1 MAWACA
7 RFSGHATRTRLPGN
21 AQRRAVLGALCS
33 LCCAPRAR
41 KLRWGRSPDPLSPP
55 TWGAAGIR
63 CSRLTRPW
71 RGRTFRR
78 LDRGS
83 PTQLRPP
90 SATRRGANAG
100 AALLHGRRRRA
111 SRTRRCASGRRGRAA
126 GRCTRCRP
134 GCRSAKVGEQL
145 PSSPAARSRSKMFHA
160 EPGRPVC
167 RPARSL
173 LHGSKFGG

>member
-21 AQRRAVLGALCS
+21 AQRRTVLGALCS

-63 CSRLTRPW
+63 CSRLTRPR

-78 LDRGS
+78 LNRGR

-90 SATRRGANAG
+90 PARRRGTNAG

-111 SRTRRCASGRRGRAA
+111 NRTRRRASGRRGRAA
-126 GRCTRCRP
+126 GRRTRCRP
-134 GCRSAKVGEQL
+134 GRRTANLGEHL
-145 PSSPAARSRSKMFHA
+145 SSNPAARSRSKMFHA

-167 RPARSL
+167 RRAGGL
-173 LHGSKFGG
+173 LHGS

>member
-21 AQRRAVLGALCS
+21 AQRRTVLGALCS

-41 KLRWGRSPDPLSPP
+41 RRRWGRSLGPLSPP

-63 CSRLTRPW
+63 CSRLTRPR

-78 LDRGS
+78 LNRGR

-90 SATRRGANAG
+90 SAPRRGTNAG

-111 SRTRRCASGRRGRAA
+111 NRTRRRASGRRGRAA
-126 GRCTRCRP
+126 GRRTRCRP
-134 GCRSAKVGEQL
+134 GCRNAKVGEQL
-145 PSSPAARSRSKMFHA
+145 PSRPAARSRSELFHA
-160 EPGRPVC
+160 EPRRPVC
-167 RPARSL
+167 RPASGTL
-173 LHGSKFGG
+173 LGS